1 MDSMMTMRPLWA
13 ISVSMVASVLI
24 LLTGQRHANLRET
37 WTFLAAILKFA
48 LVLSLLPDVAVQT
61 PVESLRF
68 ELLSGIDFHLRV
80 DRFGLIFA
88 LLASGLWILTS
99 LYSVGYLRGGHYTH
113 QTGYFACFAVCV
125 SAALGI
131 AFSAN
136 LLTFFIFYEILTLAT
151 YPLVIHDRTAEAIA
165 SGRKY
170 LAFTLSA
177 GQMLLLATVWTHFLK
192 PGATFQPGGFL
203 PLNTASGIIIC
214 LFALFVLGVGVKA
227 AIMPLHSWLP
237 AAMVAPTPVSALLHA
252 VAVVKAGTFGVVR
265 VVHYV
270 FGIELLHLLRLDVI
284 LASVAAATII
294 IASIRALGETNLK
307 RRLAYSTVSQLSYIV
322 LGAALASTTAVA
334 GAMFHIVAHGFM
346 KITLFF
352 CAGAIYIK
360 THKLEI
366 PDLAGLGRQMPITF
380 GAFTLGALGLAGMPL
395 CVGFISKWNLGLGA
409 LQAGHAVFLVV
420 LVTSGLL
427 NFAYFFP
434 VVYSAFFGQP
444 GKQIP
449 FAEASA
455 SMWVPLA
462 VTAVISIILGVYP
475 NTGPAFYELAWRA
488 AEGVMSNATHLFA
501 GAAP

>member
-1 MDSMMTMRPLWA
+1 MITLRPLWA
-13 ISVSMVASVLI
+13 ILVSLVASILI
-24 LLTGQRHANLRET
+24 LSTGQRHPNLREA
-37 WTFLAAILKFA
+37 WTFIAAFVKFA
-48 LVLSLLPDVAVQT
+48 LVLSLLPYVAQHNA
-61 PVESLRF
+61 VESLRF
-68 ELLSGIDFHLRV
+68 QLVAGLDFHLRV
-80 DRFGLIFA
+80 DLFGLIFA
-88 LLASGLWILTS
+88 LLASGLWIITS
-99 LYSVGYLRGGHYTH
+99 LYSVGYMRGGHYTN
-113 QTGYFACFAVCV
+113 QTGYFACFAVCI

-131 AFSAN
+131 AFAAN
-136 LLTFFIFYEILTLAT
+136 LLTFFIFYEMLTMAT

-165 SGRKY
+165 AGHKY
-170 LAFTLSA
+170 LAFTLGA
-177 GQMLLLATVWTHFLK
+177 GQVLLLAIICTQALA

-203 PLNTASGIIIC
+203 PANTAPGI
-214 LFALFVLGVGVKA
+214 LTFLFVLFIIGVGVKA

-265 VVHYV
+265 IVHYV
-270 FGIELLHLLRLDVI
+270 FGIDLLRHLRLDMV

-294 IASIRALGETNLK
+294 IASIRALGEFNLK

-334 GAMFHIVAHGFM
+334 GAMFHIVAHGLM

-366 PDLAGLGRQMPITF
+366 PDFAGLGRQMPITF
-380 GAFTLGALGLAGMPL
+380 AAFTIGALGLAGMPL

-434 VVYSAFFGQP
+434 IVYSAFFGRP
-444 GKQIP
+444 GEEIP
-449 FAEASA
+449 FDEAA
-455 SMWVPLA
+455 PAMWIPLA
-462 VTAVISIILGVYP
+462 TTAAISVLLGVYP
-475 NTGPAFYELAWRA
+475 NAGPAFYQLAWRA
-488 AEGVMSNATHLFA
+488 ADGVMSNAAHLLA
-501 GAAP
+501 GGTP